1 MGRWGMVEFK
11 LISWSELSWQAHDMY
26 TFVLP
31 GDVHRGRCQ
40 VLSGRA
46 GSGVGPSSLTGNRVP
61 RSETRKVS
69 ALEVCPSSVP

>member
-1 MGRWGMVEFK
+1 MVEFK
-11 LISWSELSWQAHDMY
+11 LISWSELSWPAHDMY

>member
-1 MGRWGMVEFK
+1 
-11 LISWSELSWQAHDMY
+11 MY

-46 GSGVGPSSLTGNRVP
+46 GSGIGPSSLTGNRVP